1 MTAVEFIKAFAHNL
15 VWLFSEMAP
24 YLLLGFLLAG
34 FTHVFLSKEWVIRHL
49 GGSGIWKSI
58 KATLLGV
65 PLPIC
70 SCGVLP
76 VAAQL
81 RKSGA
86 GAGPTAAF
94 LASTPQTGV
103 DSIVATAGMM
113 GGVFALV
120 RVIVAFVSGILS
132 GTLVS
137 LFSSRSERE
146 ETRPPDLP
154 TQTPEQ
160 PHSSRSVSQV
170 INSAFIYG
178 LIEIPSDLR
187 KTLSWGM
194 LAAALIAVFLPDS
207 HSMSFFGSTW
217 LSYLFVIAVAVPIY
231 VCSTGSIPIAV
242 MLLGAGFSPGAALIF
257 LVCGPATSV
266 VNLITMSGFLGL
278 RNTTVYL
285 ISLILVALTAAWMM
299 DHTPWIHAAVTGAC
313 TMHDTRSLSMTGIV
327 FSIML
332 LACLYGPLL
341 LRGRRKP
348 SSKSSEFD
356 TPQSIQWEIQVEGM
370 SCKNCARKV
379 RETLE
384 SQAGW
389 SSVEIHVE
397 SGRVCGTTPGTPDEM
412 QIRALIEKAGFRL
425 AGSRRVR

>member
-1 MTAVEFIKAFAHNL
+1 MTAVEFAKAFAHNL

-34 FTHVFLSKEWVIRHL
+34 LTHVFLSKEWVIRHL

-81 RKSGA
+81 RKAGA
-86 GAGPTAAF
+86 GPGPTAAF

-113 GGVFALV
+113 GGAFALI

-137 LFSSRSERE
+137 LFSSRSSQENVHSS
-146 ETRPPDLP
+146 TSN
-154 TQTPEQ
+154 EQ
-160 PHSSRSVSQV
+160 PGIHPEASRSIPSVIRSAVS
-170 INSAFIYG
+170 YG
-178 LIEIPSDLR
+178 LVEIPSDLR
-187 KTLSWGM
+187 KTLTWGM

-242 MLLGAGFSPGAALIF
+242 MLIGAGFSPGAALIF

-266 VNLITMSGFLGL
+266 VNLVTISGFLGL
-278 RNTTVYL
+278 KNTAVYL
-285 ISLILVALTAAWMM
+285 TSLILVALSAAWVM
-299 DHTPWIHAAVTGAC
+299 DHTPWIHAAVSASHS
-313 TMHDTRSLSMTGIV
+313 MHGTRALTTTGIV
-327 FSIML
+327 FSILL

-341 LRGRRKP
+341 ASAFRKG
-348 SSKSSEFD
+348 SSK
-356 TPQSIQWEIQVEGM
+356 TPSPSPSQPIQWEIQVEGM

-384 SQAGW
+384 SNAGW
-389 SSVEIHVE
+389 ASVEIDVK
-397 SGRVCGTTPGTPDEM
+397 SGRVCGTTPGTPDEE

>member
-1 MTAVEFIKAFAHNL
+1 GL
-15 VWLFSEMAP
+15 
-24 YLLLGFLLAG
+24 
-34 FTHVFLSKEWVIRHL
+34 THVFLSKEWVIRHL
-49 GGSGIWKSI
+49 GGTGIWKSI

-137 LFSSRSERE
+137 LFSSSSEIE
-146 ETRPPDLP
+146 ETRSTEPSTQPTHRPD
-154 TQTPEQ
+154 
-160 PHSSRSVSQV
+160 SSRSFSQV
-170 INSAFIYG
+170 IRSAVSYG
-178 LIEIPSDLR
+178 LIEIPSELR

-194 LAAALIAVFLPDS
+194 LAAAFIAVFLPDS
-207 HSMSFFGSTW
+207 HSMSLFGSTW

-242 MLLGAGFSPGAALIF
+242 MLIGAGFSPGAALIF

-266 VNLITMSGFLGL
+266 VNLVTISGFLGL
-278 RNTTVYL
+278 KNTFVYL
-285 ISLILVALTAAWMM
+285 TSLILVALSAAWVM
-299 DHTPWIHAAVTGAC
+299 DHTPWIHAAVSTSHS
-313 TMHDTRSLSMTGIV
+313 MHGTRTLTTTGIV
-327 FSIML
+327 FSVLL

-341 LRGRRKP
+341 VNAFRKG
-348 SSKSSEFD
+348 SSE
-356 TPQSIQWEIQVEGM
+356 TPRSSPSQFIQWELLVEGM

-379 RETLE
+379 REALE

-389 SSVEIHVE
+389 SSVEIDVE
-397 SGRVCGTTPGTPDEM
+397 SGRVHATTPATPDEE

-425 AGSRRVR
+425 AGSKRVR